1 MFGKIEIMTRKNF
14 IKTIITFLTVCVYVL
29 SAPASYAFWVW
40 TPDTKTAINPK
51 FVVKD
56 SPKEQFNW
64 AMRFFKR
71 NDFKRAADEFKRLT
85 QYYPESDLAPEAQY
99 YAGRAYEELGKYY
112 FAFENYQ
119 KTLENY
125 PYTKRLN
132 EIIKREFSIAN
143 SFQTKEVPRLMEL
156 ELSESLERAVEIYGK
171 IVENSPFGDYADKAL
186 FKMAEC
192 YRRMFKYKEAMESY
206 KKIISDYPESRLVPE
221 AKYQFAY
228 TRYEASL
235 DPEYDQGETL
245 DALEEFEQITK
256 TTPIPSIAKE
266 ARKVLDELS
275 DKKAKSELGIAAF
288 YEKRKKY
295 KSALLYYRGVAENF
309 PGTQVAVLAN
319 KKIELLEKKVGK

>member
-1 MFGKIEIMTRKNF
+1 VENKSAMKRKKIIKIVINF
-14 IKTIITFLTVCVYVL
+14 TAVCVYVS
-29 SAPASYAFWVW
+29 SAMTGYAFWVL

-51 FVVKD
+51 FIVKD

-64 AMRFFKR
+64 AMRFFKQ
-71 NDFKRAADEFKRLT
+71 NDFSRAADEFTRLT

-99 YAGRAYEELGKYY
+99 YAGRSYEELGKYY
-112 FAFENYQ
+112 FAFESYQ

-132 EIIKREFSIAN
+132 EIIKREYSIAN
-143 SFQTKEVPRLMEL
+143 SFQAKEVPRLMDL
-156 ELSESLERAVEIYGK
+156 ELSESLERAVKIYGK
-171 IVENSPFGDYADKAL
+171 IVENSPFGEYADKSL

-192 YRRMFKYKEAMESY
+192 DRRMFNYKEAMESY

-235 DPEYDQGETL
+235 DPEYDQGETI

-256 TTPIPSIAKE
+256 TTAVPSIAKE
-266 ARKVLDELS
+266 AKKVLDELS
-275 DKKAKSELGIAAF
+275 ERKARSDLQIAEF
-288 YEKRKKY
+288 YEKQKKY
-295 KSALLYYRGVAENF
+295 KSAIMYYEGIAANF
-309 PGTQVAVLAN
+309 SGTQSASLAED
-319 KKIELLEKKVGK
+319 KIKQLKQKVEK